1 MPDEAPRP
9 AWNVPAPSPGPEPP
23 PATPTPAAT
32 DPTPPPTEPA
42 PVASP
47 ARPSWEPAAP
57 PPPDEPAPAEPSR
70 RGPDQ
75 RLVIPVLI
83 GLVSITGAVLTWQ
96 SALAGEKAT
105 DHDRQAVAE
114 SVQVSQAD
122 ADVEIVVQD
131 AIVRFADHAAAVA
144 DADALEADAQRFA
157 AAGNT
162 AAAQA
167 AEAEAVAERA
177 VAQRVLE
184 GGSVLLVPYVDTDGE
199 DPFFDSVQLRDD
211 LRETVLRELQVDPAA
226 TQSEANRL
234 RNESQRLDGWLIAL
248 VGAVVLLTFAQ
259 ISRSRSLR
267 LGFLGAGTAVWVLAT
282 TMAFAG

>member
-1 MPDEAPRP
+1 
-9 AWNVPAPSPGPEPP
+9 
-23 PATPTPAAT
+23 
-32 DPTPPPTEPA
+32 
-42 PVASP
+42 
-47 ARPSWEPAAP
+47 
-57 PPPDEPAPAEPSR
+57 
-70 RGPDQ
+70 
-75 RLVIPVLI
+75 VLI
-83 GLVSITGAVLTWQ
+83 GLVSVTGAVLTWQ
-96 SALAGEKAT
+96 SALSGEKAT